1 MRFLLFAIICFIN
14 SLRLVKRKKKKRKER
29 KVVLIIR
36 MASELSLAEL
46 RYVQVQLSQVQYPVL
61 IAKNI
66 LEDKNILCF

>member
-1 MRFLLFAIICFIN
+1 LSKGR
-14 SLRLVKRKKKKRKER
+14 KRKEKKRKER

>member
-1 MRFLLFAIICFIN
+1 
-14 SLRLVKRKKKKRKER
+14 
-29 KVVLIIR
+29 